1 MPEHIAIYPGSF
13 DPPTLGHLDLVQR
26 AAKLFHKVIVAV
38 AHNDQKHA
46 LFTLEERAEMLKEM
60 VADLPNV
67 EVDHFQGLTVEFAR
81 KHKAVAILRGL
92 RAVSDF
98 EYEFSLA
105 INNRKLHEE
114 LDTVCLMAN
123 EPHLFMSSR
132 MVKEIASY
140 GGEISHFVTP
150 AVERRIR
157 AKYAAPKSG

>member
-38 AHNDQKHA
+38 AHNDQKNA
-46 LFTLEERAEMLKEM
+46 LFTLEERAEMLREM

-67 EVDHFQGLTVEFAR
+67 EVDHFQGLTVDFAR

-140 GGEISHFVTP
+140 GGAISHFVTP

-157 AKYAAPKSG
+157 AKYAARKSG

>member
-13 DPPTLGHLDLVQR
+13 DPPTLGHLDLIQR
-26 AAKLFHKVIVAV
+26 AARLFHKVIVAV
-38 AHNDQKHA
+38 AHNDQKNA
-46 LFTLEERAEMLKEM
+46 LFSFEERVDMLQEL
-60 VADLPNV
+60 VASIPNV

-105 INNRKLHEE
+105 VNNRKLHEK
-114 LDTVCLMAN
+114 LDTVCLMSS
-123 EPHLFMSSR
+123 EPYLFLSSR
-132 MVKEIASY
+132 MVKEIARY

-150 AVERRIR
+150 AVERCIR
-157 AKYAAPKSG
+157 EKFAKTG

>member
-13 DPPTLGHLDLVQR
+13 DPPTLGHLDLIQR
-26 AAKLFHKVIVAV
+26 SAKLFHKVIVAV
-38 AHNDQKHA
+38 AHNNQKDA
-46 LFTLEERAEMLKEM
+46 LFSFDERAEMLKEL
-60 VADLPNV
+60 VADIPNV

-105 INNRKLHEE
+105 INNRRLHEE
-114 LDTVCLMAN
+114 LDTVCLMAS
-123 EPHLFMSSR
+123 EAFLFMSSR
-132 MVKEIASY
+132 MVKEIASF

-150 AVERRIR
+150 AVARRIR
-157 AKYAAPKSG
+157 AKYAARNSG